1 MKKQFLL
8 IVLFVFIGGFTLLAQ
23 TIVITGTVTSSV
35 AGEGPI
41 PGVTV
46 QVKGTTLGAITDLN
60 GKFSLSAPQSATTVV
75 FSYIGMKTQDIDI
88 KGRKVIDVVM
98 EPNLLNLNEVVVT
111 ALGISREKKS
121 LGYATQ
127 EVKGDVLTISL
138 IHYQV
143 RFPVL

>member
-8 IVLFVFIGGFTLLAQ
+8 IVLFVFMGGFTLLAQ
-23 TIVITGTVTSSV
+23 TILITGTVTSSV

-46 QVKGTTLGAITDLN
+46 QIKGTTLGAITDLN
-60 GKFSLSAPQSATTVV
+60 GKYSLSVPQSATTVV

-127 EVKGDVLTISL
+127 EVKGDIIST
-138 IHYQV
+138 V
-143 RFPVL
+143 KSDNFVNS

>member
-8 IVLFVFIGGFTLLAQ
+8 IVLFVFMGGFTLLAQ
-23 TIVITGTVTSSV
+23 TILITGTVTSSV

-75 FSYIGMKTQDIDI
+75 FSYIGMKTQEIDI

-127 EVKGDVLTISL
+127 EVKGDIIST
-138 IHYQV
+138 V
-143 RFPVL
+143 KSDNFVNS